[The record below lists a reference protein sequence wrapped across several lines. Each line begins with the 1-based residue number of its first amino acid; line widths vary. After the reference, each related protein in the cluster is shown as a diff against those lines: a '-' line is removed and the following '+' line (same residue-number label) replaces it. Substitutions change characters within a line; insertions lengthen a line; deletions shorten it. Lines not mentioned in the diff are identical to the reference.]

1 MLNFLQR
8 NRTNGN
14 GASTPRVLVAEI
26 IGRTRHFI
34 SRILHPLQSLDLGI
48 ADYKFWD
55 HLRRGKQDGYE
66 LGGLF
71 AKPIAKIYTAF
82 TLGRGVAVASED
94 EDTAEDVNKFLKDNW
109 HEILRSYEHSI
120 ALGDMYIII
129 NPDGSLQPVSPEK
142 VEIMTDAVD
151 QTQIIGYKITS
162 SFTKSTIIDEIRLDG
177 RTITITQSSPKPGVP
192 NPTVLEFN
200 NLIGRLPVVHIANE
214 LSTNELTGHPAYEAL
229 LNLFAEYDDVLKNSL
244 AGVKLL
250 SNPLLVAED
259 LGDAQKFLDDN
270 KTGTETQKN
279 ADGKNITVPV
289 IDLNDLEMFAVEGD
303 GTLKFI
309 QPDTF
314 SVDAV
319 AMLKKLFMLMLEHTS
334 IPEWVW
340 GGAVKSSKAS
350 VDAQAPAFVLQIM
363 MRRLS
368 AEKWILDLVD
378 IWLRTQALF
387 TPITIPDDI
396 SLQWEPVLEEDQTL
410 LTAKVNAAFD
420 RGALTPVTYL
430 RLLHIVDDPEAEI
443 ERAKDEADARREEF
457 EARLDQDLQ
466 NAIDSG
472 SGHQSG
478 HEDEEEEDER
488 EREMA

>member
-14 GASTPRVLVAEI
+14 EASAPRRVVAEI
-26 IGRTRHFI
+26 IGRTRNFI
-34 SRILHPLQSLDLGI
+34 SRVLHPFQSLDLGI

-71 AKPIAKIYTAF
+71 AKPIAKIFAAF
-82 TLGRGVAVASED
+82 TLGRGVAVATED

-109 HEILRSYEHSI
+109 HLILKAYEDSM
-120 ALGDMYIII
+120 ALGDMFIVV

-142 VEIMTDAVD
+142 VDIMTDDIDETKVV
-151 QTQIIGYKITS
+151 GYKITS
-162 SFTKSTIIDEIRLDG
+162 SFTKSTIVDEIRLDG
-177 RTITITQSSPKPGVP
+177 RTITITLKGAEPGTTSPIIM
-192 NPTVLEFN
+192 EFD
-200 NLIGRLPVVHIANE
+200 NLIGRLPVIHIPNE
-214 LSTNELTGHPAYEAL
+214 LGTNELTGHPTYEAL
-229 LNLFAEYDDVLKNSL
+229 LNLFAEYDDVVKNSL

-250 SNPLLVAED
+250 SNPILAAEH
-259 LGDAQKFLDDN
+259 LEDANKFLEDN
-270 KTGTETQKN
+270 KTGTETQKD
-279 ADGKNITVPV
+279 ADGTNQTVPV

-303 GTLKFI
+303 GTLNFK
-309 QPDTF
+309 QPGTF
-314 SVDAV
+314 SDDSV
-319 AMLKKLFMLMLEHTS
+319 AMLKKLFMLMLEHTG

-363 MRRLS
+363 MRRLA
-368 AEKWILDLVD
+368 AESWLLDLVD

-396 SLQWEPVLEEDQTL
+396 SLQWEPVLEEDQAL
-410 LTAKVNAAFD
+410 LTTKANAAFD
-420 RGALTPVTYL
+420 RGVLTQVSYL

-443 ERAKDEADARREEF
+443 ERAQAEADARREEF

-466 NAIDSG
+466 NAIDAEPDNES
-472 SGHQSG
+472 
-478 HEDEEEEDER
+478 EDEDEDER
-488 EREMA
+488 VMA

>member
-1 MLNFLQR
+1 MLNILQR

-14 GASTPRVLVAEI
+14 GASPRHKTLVAEI

-34 SRILHPLQSLDLGI
+34 SRILHPFRSLDFGI

-82 TLGRGVAVASED
+82 TLGHGVAVASED
-94 EDTAEDVNKFLKDNW
+94 EQTATNANKFLKDNW
-109 HEILRSYEHSI
+109 HLILRAYEHSI
-120 ALGDMYIII
+120 ALGDMYIVV

-142 VEIMTDAVD
+142 VDIMTDPID
-151 QTQIIGYKITS
+151 ETRIIGYKITS
-162 SFTKSTIIDEIRLDG
+162 SFTKSTVIDEIRLDG
-177 RTITITQSSPKPGVP
+177 RTITIRLNGAESGAP
-192 NPTVLEFN
+192 NPIVMEFD
-200 NLIGRLPVVHIANE
+200 NLIGRLPIVHLANE
-214 LSTNELTGHPAYEAL
+214 TGTNELTGHPAYEAL

-250 SNPLLVAED
+250 SNPILVAENLD
-259 LGDAQKFLDDN
+259 DANKFLEQN
-270 KTGTETQKN
+270 KTGTETQKDV
-279 ADGKNITVPV
+279 DGKNQTVPV
-289 IDLNDLEMFAVEGD
+289 IDLNDLEMFAVEGEGKLD
-303 GTLKFI
+303 FI

-314 SVDAV
+314 SSDAV

-363 MRRLS
+363 MRRLA
-368 AEKWILDLVD
+368 AEEWLLDLID
-378 IWLRTQALF
+378 IWLKTQALF
-387 TPITIPDDI
+387 TPITITDDI

-420 RGALTPVTYL
+420 RGVLTQVAYL

-443 ERAKDEADARREEF
+443 ERAQAEADARREEF

-466 NAIDSG
+466 AAIDSG
-472 SGHQSG
+472 TGHLD
-478 HEDEEEEDER
+478 EDEEEDER